1 MVINKTTVSRRLMI
15 SELQQQPVVDMY
27 RSAHL
32 LSFQESLETMIRRG
46 GPMPQE
52 YAELNRQIR
61 RLADEV
67 RAGNVAAQEVKSL
80 VRLAT
85 EEHFRGT
92 MQAESVLKK
101 HGYSGDFEIIDDI
114 YRMRISPDAKQR
126 RWDLFF
132 HAQSAPC
139 AVRNRKA
146 YFHQLLRDLTD
157 RLPGRALRVL
167 NIASGPARDLREWF
181 DANPESAIHFDCI
194 ELDPK
199 AIAHASSVCGAY
211 AARVTFHHQN
221 ALKFVPSE
229 RYDLIWSAG
238 LFDYLTDRLF
248 TRLVRSLMPFVKVG
262 GEVVVGNFSEFN
274 ASRDYMELMGDWYLE
289 HRSEG
294 KLRELAEK
302 AGAGAEQVAVRWEPE
317 GVNLFVHVQL

>member
-1 MVINKTTVSRRLMI
+1 MI
-15 SELQQQPVVDMY
+15 SELQQQSLVDFN
-27 RSAHL
+27 RSAT
-32 LSFQESLETMIRRG
+32 LSGFQQALEAMIQRG

-52 YAELNRQIR
+52 YAQLNREIR

-67 RAGNVAAQEVKSL
+67 RVGNVAAQEVKSL
-80 VRLAT
+80 VRSAT
-85 EEHFRGT
+85 EKHFRGT

-114 YRMRISPDAKQR
+114 YRMRISPEPHLR

-146 YFHQLLRDLTD
+146 YFHQLLRELTA
-157 RLPGRALRVL
+157 RQPGKPLRVL

-181 DANPESAIHFDCI
+181 DANPESEIRFDCI
-194 ELDPK
+194 ELDPT
-199 AIAHASSVCGAY
+199 AIAHATAVCAAY
-211 AARVTFHHQN
+211 GDRITFHHQN
-221 ALKFVPSE
+221 ALKFVPVE
-229 RYDLIWSAG
+229 KYDLIWSAG

-248 TRLVRSLMPFVKVG
+248 TRLVRSLMPFVNVG

-289 HRSEG
+289 HRSEAR
-294 KLRELAEK
+294 LRELAMK
-302 AGAGAEQVAVRWEPE
+302 AGAAAEKVEVRWEPE
-317 GVNLFVHVQL
+317 GVNLFVHVAV

>member
-1 MVINKTTVSRRLMI
+1 
-15 SELQQQPVVDMY
+15 
-27 RSAHL
+27 
-32 LSFQESLETMIRRG
+32 
-46 GPMPQE
+46 MPQE
-52 YAELNRQIR
+52 YGELNRAIR

-67 RAGNVAAQEVKSL
+67 RVGNVRAQDVKNI
-80 VRLAT
+80 VRTAT
-85 EEHFRGT
+85 EMCFRGT

-114 YRMRISPDAKQR
+114 YRMRISPEPQLR

-146 YFHQLLRDLTD
+146 YFHQLLRDLTA
-157 RLPGRALRVL
+157 RLPGQKLRVL

-181 DANPESAIHFDCI
+181 DAHPDSLFQFDCI

-199 AIAHASSVCGAY
+199 AIAHASDVCSAY
-211 AARVTFHHQN
+211 ADRVTFHHQN
-221 ALKFVPSE
+221 ALKFVPVE
-229 RYDLIWSAG
+229 KYDLIWSAG

-248 TRLVRSLMPFVKVG
+248 TRLMRSLMPFVKSG
-262 GEVVVGNFSEFN
+262 GEVVVGNFSEIN

-289 HRSEG
+289 HRSEA

-302 AGAGAEQVAVRWEPE
+302 AGARAEAVDVRWEPE
-317 GVNLFVHVQL
+317 GVNLFVHVKV